1 VDSLLVLPFSPWSQ
15 ALAPT
20 VETTAD
26 LSMRLCVRDATSL
39 SVSTGQAYLPDCTHA
54 SKAIVQEP
62 LFRRPCQASLS
73 DNPFATSYE
82 YMDSF
87 FNLANG
93 IVLMGRIAMMEH
105 PSRHQEPLSMALAR
119 RADTWVHSPPD
130 AEEEP
135 LSSAV
140 CADVL
145 LMLSMM
151 YPLNYTVGDN
161 IVLSPW
167 AAAVPALERK
177 LASGGHT
184 GMGFRSLGLSEE
196 LVTEG
201 RVWWSV
207 FCRGGNGVWARGPG
221 MPLGPLGV
229 LLDLLDRQDGSHDVT
244 LERYAQ
250 VRTALNDSVRA
261 AWLVASPDGTQPP
274 PDGHPASRAR
284 APEKVRGPMV
294 DPVFVGDENRGV
306 EQRGCL
312 VGLKPHQMRQ
322 VCALAMG
329 AHIEGV
335 ICNVKRNEGGLSL
348 RVSSAPDI
356 LDEKGNERS
365 SKSISPVQTEADEQ
379 AFGSRA
385 DKLRGCKLQ
394 RSAWDGNAEL
404 LTPLF
409 TAIRAPLPR
418 DRLTRGAPRGAS
430 YMQQRAAALR
440 KRDQMKTITEEVE
453 AQKLFEEA
461 VVSGVARASREALA
475 HGAGS

>member
-1 VDSLLVLPFSPWSQ
+1 
-15 ALAPT
+15 
-20 VETTAD
+20 
-26 LSMRLCVRDATSL
+26 
-39 SVSTGQAYLPDCTHA
+39 
-54 SKAIVQEP
+54 
-62 LFRRPCQASLS
+62 
-73 DNPFATSYE
+73 
-82 YMDSF
+82 MDSF

-119 RADTWVHSPPD
+119 RADAWVHSPPD

-151 YPLNYTVGDN
+151 YPLKYTVGDN
-161 IVLSPW
+161 IVFSPW
-167 AAAVPALERK
+167 AAAVPALQRK
-177 LASGGHT
+177 LASGEHT
-184 GMGFRSLGLSEE
+184 GLGFRSLGLSEE
-196 LVTEG
+196 LVGDG
-201 RVWWSV
+201 RAWWSV

-244 LERYAQ
+244 LERYDQ

-261 AWLVASPDGTQPP
+261 AWLVASPDGIQPP

-329 AHIEGV
+329 AHIENV

-365 SKSISPVQTEADEQ
+365 SKSISPVQTEGTHRSSLAALPPVRLTLTLPRVPSLSAADEQ

-418 DRLTRGAPRGAS
+418 ERLTRGAPRGAS

-440 KRDQMKTITEEVE
+440 KRDQMKTINEEVE

-475 HGAGS
+475 HGAGL